1 MKTAAMILA
10 AGIASSAVAQ
20 DNTIVVDPFAGTVN
34 ITYNGALPVQ
44 QLWSDVSV
52 RITGNGAI
60 NILSAS
66 SNYTDDLSP
75 AGPVVTGD
83 GTGDVTFVATAG
95 GSLFNGTHTPDNP
108 WAPFTFSY
116 AGDLANFGFELFN
129 QNTNYFQGGIFGD
142 PINMVNGN
150 NTPGPQSYEVI
161 IVPAPAS
168 AALLGLGGLAAI
180 RRRR

>member
-20 DNTIVVDPFAGTVN
+20 DNVITVDPFNGTVN
-34 ITYNGALPVQ
+34 IQYNGALPVQ
-44 QLWSDVSV
+44 QLWSDISV

-60 NILSAS
+60 NITGAS

-75 AGPVVTGD
+75 AGPVITGD
-83 GTGDVTFVATAG
+83 GSNSVEFVATAG
-95 GSLFNGTHTPDNP
+95 GSLFNGTHTADNP
-108 WAPFTFSY
+108 WSPFTFSY
-116 AGDLANFGFELFN
+116 AGDLGGFGFELFN
-129 QNTNYFQGGIFGD
+129 QNTNTFVQAPFGN
-142 PINMVNGN
+142 PINMINGDGS
-150 NTPGPQSYEVI
+150 PGAQSYRVD